1 LLQTR
6 EKINFETKKQTI
18 FLANQAKIQSNSNE
32 QKSTQT
38 KVRLYELVPG
48 LQLQI
53 NQSQNKHLKNVFT
66 DISSAIKLGIFYQLI
81 SIIIMIISMV
91 M

>member
-1 LLQTR
+1 
-6 EKINFETKKQTI
+6 
-18 FLANQAKIQSNSNE
+18 
-32 QKSTQT
+32 
-38 KVRLYELVPG
+38 LYELVPG

-53 NQSQNKHLKNVFT
+53 NQSQTKHLKNVFT